1 MGCTSSKDATL
12 SQSQKPADL
21 TSKGSEICTE
31 PEFAPINV
39 DHIPQESSS
48 AAAVTTTVTQEEVCI
63 SAVPQDNQNIIESI
77 NNDQP
82 SDQPVLAVPAVPTP
96 IQVLPEV
103 VQNEEL
109 PSINENTG
117 LLPTSNSVESLQ
129 DLPCEM
135 APPAIKKGSMTKRGH
150 IVHNW
155 KSRHFV
161 LMDGILTYYESAS
174 PNPPYGINKKGEM
187 NLRGAEVTGNKTN
200 LIIKRIKDTGD
211 SRNSKFNRS
220 SSSRKSLSGKVESD
234 GHDELIVDIK
244 YPNERD
250 EWLEAIQSHIE
261 YFTNINP

>member
-12 SQSQKPADL
+12 SQSQQPVVL
-21 TSKGSEICTE
+21 NSNSSEICTE

-39 DHIPQESSS
+39 DHVPHETSSV
-48 AAAVTTTVTQEEVCI
+48 AAVTTTVTQEEVHI
-63 SAVPQDNQNIIESI
+63 SVVPQDNQNIIESS
-77 NNDQP
+77 NLDRP
-82 SDQPVLAVPAVPTP
+82 SDEVLAVSAVPTP
-96 IQVLPEV
+96 ITMHPEV
-103 VQNEEL
+103 VQKEEL
-109 PSINENTG
+109 ANINENTG

-129 DLPCEM
+129 DLPFEM

-174 PNPPYGINKKGEM
+174 PNPPYGVNKKGEM

-211 SRNSKFNRS
+211 FRNSKFNRS
-220 SSSRKSLSGKVESD
+220 SSSRKSLSGKLESD

-261 YFTNINP
+261 YFTNINT